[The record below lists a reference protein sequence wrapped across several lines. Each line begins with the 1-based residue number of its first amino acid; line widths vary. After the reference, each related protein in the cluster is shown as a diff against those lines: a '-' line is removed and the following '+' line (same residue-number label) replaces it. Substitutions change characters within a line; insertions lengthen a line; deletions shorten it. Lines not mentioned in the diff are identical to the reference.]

1 MFYPLNTILIN
12 KEEYIT
18 LPTSSEDNR
27 HGAIK
32 RYHFD
37 NDWVASIAQHTGVN
51 GGDMELFSVALM
63 NSDGK
68 VFTSPNDP
76 TSRWQDIKENLTY
89 SEVETLIEILESYND
104 TKIFQEDLTKV
115 LCKQIQSLFER
126 KEVFIELK
134 GEHLGIMITTRYS
147 YPETR
152 F

>member
-1 MFYPLNTILIN
+1 MNCHNWHIQFLKSYVILLITTTFLPMFYPLNTILIN

-32 RYHFD
+32 RFHFD
-37 NDWVASIAQHTGVN
+37 NDWVASVAQHTGVN

-89 SEVETLIEILESYND
+89 DEVEQLIEEIKFYD
-104 TKIFQEDLTKV
+104 D
-115 LCKQIQSLFER
+115 CY
-126 KEVFIELK
+126 FI
-134 GEHLGIMITTRYS
+134 
-147 YPETR
+147 
-152 F
+152 